1 MDYLLDMGRK
11 SIVLDTLDCEYLK
24 QTYSYDPL
32 TGDITLLRLNR
43 ITGTSHETGYKH
55 VYVNLPSGKRLLK
68 AHCIAWFLHHG
79 QWPEFELDHKDQ
91 DKGNNRIDNLRLTTG
106 GQNKAN
112 TRKYSSYGKKST
124 SSKYKGVSW
133 HKRDKYW
140 FAYIRVDKKLIQL
153 GKFLTE
159 LEAAEAYNR
168 AAFIRYGSFAVLN
181 ELPSE
186 AGSSPL
192 R

>member
-1 MDYLLDMGRK
+1 MGRK
-11 SIVLDTLDCEYLK
+11 SIVLDERDCEYIK

-32 TGDITLLRLNR
+32 TGNVSLRRLNR
-43 ITGTSHETGYKH
+43 ITGCLGKNGYKTIF
-55 VYVNLPSGKRLLK
+55 VTMPSQRRPLK
-68 AHCIAWFLHHG
+68 AHLIAWLLYYG
-79 QWPEFELDHKDQ
+79 QWPEFEVDHKNQ
-91 DKGNNRIDNLRLTTG
+91 DKGDNRIDNLRLTTG

-124 SSKYKGVSW
+124 ASKYKGVSW

-153 GKFLTE
+153 GKFSTE

-181 ELPSE
+181 ILPS
-186 AGSSPL
+186 GPDRSS

>member
-1 MDYLLDMGRK
+1 MGRK
-11 SIVLDTLDCEYLK
+11 STVLDEADCAYIKE
-24 QTYSYDPL
+24 TYSYDPL
-32 TGDITLLRLNR
+32 TGDVTHRRLNQV
-43 ITGTSHETGYKH
+43 TGTLGKKGYKTIF
-55 VYVNLPSGKRLLK
+55 VTMPSGRRPLK
-68 AHCIAWFLHHG
+68 AHLVAWLLHYG
-79 QWPEFELDHKDQ
+79 FWPDYELDHKDQ

-133 HKRDKYW
+133 HKRDRYW

-159 LEAAEAYNR
+159 LEAAEAYNK

-186 AGSSPL
+186 AGSPPL
-192 R
+192 G